1 MTCIEFNLVVIDLG
15 RERPL
20 DSGMRQEALEH
31 AARCPQCARRL
42 EAERS
47 LVAAFRLWAE
57 ADSGKLAPEQI
68 EAKLRGAFSAIRDR
82 QAWVRRTALW
92 VAGVAAAVLLA
103 VAGTKLLKRSAPA
116 PPPPQTHRAVPD
128 QTNPAQHQ
136 RPEFAMQK
144 TPPAPAARRADR
156 GPKPAR
162 QTATPM
168 TTEFLPLPYADDSAP
183 LGDGQVVR
191 VEMQGSALAQI
202 GVPLEPDAA
211 RQRITADILLDEYGT
226 ARAIR
231 FVSTSAA
238 PLH

>member
-1 MTCIEFNLVVIDLG
+1 MTCTEFNLVVIDLG
-15 RERPL
+15 RERPM

-47 LVAAFRLWAE
+47 LVAAFRLWRE
-57 ADSGKLAPEQI
+57 ADCGKAAPEQI
-68 EAKLRGAFSAIRDR
+68 EANLRRAFGAIRGG
-82 QAWVRRTALW
+82 QARVRRTALW
-92 VAGVAAAVLLA
+92 MTGVAAAVLLA
-103 VAGTKLLKRSAPA
+103 VAGTKLLKRSAPI
-116 PPPPQTHRAVPD
+116 PPPPQTHQAEPERTSSP
-128 QTNPAQHQ
+128 PYP
-136 RPEFAMQK
+136 RPEFSMQK
-144 TPPAPAARRADR
+144 TPPAPAATRADR
-156 GPKPAR
+156 GPRPAR
-162 QTATPM
+162 RTAPM
-168 TTEFLPLPYADDSAP
+168 VTEFLPLPYADDGAP

-211 RQRITADILLDEYGT
+211 RQRITADVLLDEYGT

-231 FVSTSAA
+231 FVSASAA